1 MLLKRFYN
9 RQFPRWLGPLIGAI
23 VGAYCGFGNPFG
35 PGALPLWFTVVGGAS
50 IGCVAGALVMFLDP
64 SLPDT
69 TATVLADRSGKNLV
83 KCRGTGTPSGVVG
96 RALTLFGLLL
106 SWIPFLGLVLNLIGV
121 QVNRGTD
128 DWAIVGSKFGLV
140 IGTTVSLLMSIG
152 LILGW

>member
-9 RQFPRWLGPLIGAI
+9 RQFSRWLGPLFGSI
-23 VGAYCGFGNPFG
+23 VGAYCGFGHPFV
-35 PGALPLWFTVVGGAS
+35 PGELPLWITVVGGAS
-50 IGCVAGALVMFLDP
+50 IGCVAGTLVMFLDP

-69 TATVLADRSGKNLV
+69 TPNALAERSGKNLV

-106 SWIPFLGLVLNLIGV
+106 SWIPFLGFVLNLIGF
-121 QVNRGTD
+121 QVNRETD

-140 IGTTVSLLMSIG
+140 IGTTVSVLMVIG